1 MLEHSQHCDLVAGQ
15 KPSTM
20 PIIMPA
26 PPSAWN
32 LYGDP
37 RLVTIRRVNIPNSSF
52 SKCDMC
58 PYFGGVE
65 ESQVN
70 QDSLF
75 EGGRPHIGWP
85 HWLQDFRESCVKC
98 DFWVR
103 DQRGSLLESHQART
117 HHHLSG
123 GYLCLPWWRTC
134 ARELAEGGC
143 WQVPR
148 SFLASHCAPPHEQQ
162 LPAIPSAGCKRRRW
176 GYWGLLPGGGAYQ
189 QHEGVRIVCCWW
201 RRLFLLPLWNGFPF
215 NSGKNCALIHRA
227 FQAGRPH
234 FH

>member
-15 KPSTM
+15 ITSTM

-26 PPSAWN
+26 PLSAWN

-75 EGGRPHIGWP
+75 EGGRPHIGRP
-85 HWLQDFRESCVKC
+85 HWLQDFRESCIKC
-98 DFWVR
+98 DCWVR

-117 HHHLSG
+117 HHHLPG
-123 GYLCLPWWRTC
+123 GDAALNVSYWRYIVMLISC
-134 ARELAEGGC
+134 DFQNIVEISLSHFFWPYHKIFLGHFY
-143 WQVPR
+143 P
-148 SFLASHCAPPHEQQ
+148 FLACFY
-162 LPAIPSAGCKRRRW
+162 I
-176 GYWGLLPGGGAYQ
+176 
-189 QHEGVRIVCCWW
+189 
-201 RRLFLLPLWNGFPF
+201 
-215 NSGKNCALIHRA
+215 
-227 FQAGRPH
+227 
-234 FH
+234 

>member
-15 KPSTM
+15 ITSTM

-26 PPSAWN
+26 PLSAWN

-75 EGGRPHIGWP
+75 EGGRPHIDWP
-85 HWLQDFRESCVKC
+85 HWLQDFRESCVNGEVFLNPTKLALTTIC
-98 DFWVR
+98 QGVITVCHER
-103 DQRGSLLESHQART
+103 RHAHEN
-117 HHHLSG
+117 
-123 GYLCLPWWRTC
+123 WRNVDVDRC
-134 ARELAEGGC
+134 
-143 WQVPR
+143 
-148 SFLASHCAPPHEQQ
+148 HE
-162 LPAIPSAGCKRRRW
+162 AF
-176 GYWGLLPGGGAYQ
+176 
-189 QHEGVRIVCCWW
+189 W
-201 RRLFLLPLWNGFPF
+201 RRTVLHHMS
-215 NSGKNCALIHRA
+215 NST
-227 FQAGRPH
+227 P
-234 FH
+234 

>member
-15 KPSTM
+15 ITSTM

-26 PPSAWN
+26 PLSAWN

-75 EGGRPHIGWP
+75 EGGRPHIGRP
-85 HWLQDFRESCVKC
+85 HWLQDFRESCIKC
-98 DFWVR
+98 DCWVR
-103 DQRGSLLESHQART
+103 DQRGSLLESHQAHT

-123 GYLCLPWWRTC
+123 GYHCRLSADTHTRIGGRWMLTGATKLSGVALCSTTWATAHLDTI
-134 ARELAEGGC
+134 
-143 WQVPR
+143 
-148 SFLASHCAPPHEQQ
+148 S
-162 LPAIPSAGCKRRRW
+162 
-176 GYWGLLPGGGAYQ
+176 
-189 QHEGVRIVCCWW
+189 
-201 RRLFLLPLWNGFPF
+201 
-215 NSGKNCALIHRA
+215 
-227 FQAGRPH
+227 
-234 FH
+234 